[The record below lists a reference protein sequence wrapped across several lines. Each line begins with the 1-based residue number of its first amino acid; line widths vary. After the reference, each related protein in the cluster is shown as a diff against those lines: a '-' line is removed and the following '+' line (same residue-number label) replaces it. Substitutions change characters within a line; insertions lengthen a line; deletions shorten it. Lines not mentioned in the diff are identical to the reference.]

1 MQALVI
7 CLLLV
12 FSGTVAP
19 RSSLPQ
25 QDRLLIRLRQLIDV
39 VEQLGNF
46 VNDLDPELLPAPEN
60 VKRHCE
66 QSAFSCF
73 QKAQLKLADAGD
85 NQKTLAVLTRQLTRK
100 LPATEAG
107 RTPKQSLTCPSC
119 DSYKKKPPKEFLER
133 LRSLIQKMIHQRLS
147 QSR

>member
-60 VKRHCE
+60 VK
-66 QSAFSCF
+66 
-73 QKAQLKLADAGD
+73 KAQLKPADAGD